1 MSRSLLSFAILAAA
15 SVAVQAA
22 PYVESYSSSWGQSG
36 SNFGDSLARVIN
48 GELYGEQR
56 TGPNGTSNAGPLA
69 PGATSAFANTS
80 VIVGGVLTTSDTSA
94 DLASGTLRSSVQALG
109 GPGIATIGVASSFWR
124 DAVKFSNVSSQTAEL
139 TFFWLTEGSVTP
151 SAPIGN
157 YSIDIDSSI
166 QVFNTNNSYG
176 GVVSLKDDDPFTA
189 TMGGA
194 QFNYST
200 FGGPGSAYWSF
211 APSGNNAENAWK
223 TNLLNPTSG
232 VISATLLVPV
242 GVSEIEISAHLMMDC
257 RSGTLCDYGNTAA
270 FSFGAL
276 PDGLS
281 WTSESGVFLSAVPEP
296 GTTALLGVGLAALV
310 AARRRRP

>member
-1 MSRSLLSFAILAAA
+1 MSRSLWSFAILAAA
-15 SVAVQAA
+15 SAAAQAT

-36 SNFGDSLARVIN
+36 SDFGDSLARVRN

-56 TGPNGTSNAGPLA
+56 TGPSGTSNAGPIG

-94 DLASGTLRSSVQALG
+94 DLASGTLRSSVQALS
-109 GPGIATIGVASSFWR
+109 GPGIATIGIASSFWR
-124 DAVKFSNVSSQTAEL
+124 DAVKFNNVSGQTAEL

-176 GVVSLKDDDPFTA
+176 TYVTLKDDDLLTP

-200 FGGPGSAYWSF
+200 FGGPGSAYWTF
-211 APSGNNAENAWK
+211 APAGNNAENAWS
-223 TNLLNPTSG
+223 TTLLNPTSG
-232 VISATLLVPV
+232 VISATLLVPA
-242 GVSEIEISAHLMMDC
+242 GVSEIEISAHLQMDC

-276 PDGLS
+276 PHGLS

-296 GTTALLGVGLAALV
+296 GTTMLLGLGLAALV
-310 AARRRRP
+310 GVRRRSR